1 MMFQLLLMSVFYLLV
16 QNASFAAT
24 PEPPARP
31 ANYVNDFAGIID
43 DPQEVQMN
51 AYLKELE
58 QKTTVQIMVLTVQSL
73 DGEDIAGF
81 GLKMAE
87 KWKPGQ
93 KGKDNGAIIIVAL
106 KDKKYRIE
114 VGYGLEGVLPDGF
127 VGSVGREHMVPHF
140 RKGDYTGGLFSAVTA
155 MTQAIAAKE
164 NIEITGMP
172 KPKARGQVQRQPAQK
187 KDSTF
192 TIILAGILFVL
203 ALALFIKNPSLF
215 SYIFIN
221 IIYNTLLA
229 LIFSRNSG
237 GWSGGGGG
245 FGGGGGGGFGG
256 GGASGDW

>member
-1 MMFQLLLMSVFYLLV
+1 MLQLLLTLVFCLIV
-16 QNASFAAT
+16 INASFAAV
-24 PEPPARP
+24 PEPPAKP
-31 ANYVNDFAGIID
+31 QNYVTDLAGIVED
-43 DPQEVQMN
+43 SKEQQMN
-51 AYLKELE
+51 AYLRELE
-58 QKTTVQIMVLTVQSL
+58 QKTTAQIMVLTVQSL

-81 GLKMAE
+81 SLRMAE
-87 KWKPGQ
+87 KWKTGQ
-93 KGKDNGAIIIVAL
+93 KGKDNGALITVAL
-106 KDKKYRIE
+106 KEKKYRIE
-114 VGYGLEGVLPDGF
+114 VGYGLEGILPDGF

-155 MTQAIAAKE
+155 ITRTIAAKD

-172 KPKARGQVQRQPAQK
+172 KPQTKTKMQRQPAQK

-192 TIILAGILFVL
+192 TIILAAILFVL
-203 ALALFIKNPSLF
+203 ALVLFIKNPSLF

-229 LIFSRNSG
+229 LIFSRNAG

>member
-1 MMFQLLLMSVFYLLV
+1 MMFQLLLMSVFCLLV

-31 ANYVNDFAGIID
+31 ANYVNDFAGIIE
-43 DPQEVQMN
+43 DPKELQMN

-81 GLKMAE
+81 SLKVAE
-87 KWKPGQ
+87 KWKTGQ
-93 KGKDNGAIIIVAL
+93 KGKDNGALITVAL
-106 KDKKYRIE
+106 KEKKYRIE
-114 VGYGLEGVLPDGF
+114 VGYGLEGTLPDSF
-127 VGSVGREHMVPHF
+127 VGSVGRERIVPHF
-140 RKGDYTGGLFSAVTA
+140 RKGDYTGGLFSAVIA
-155 MTQAIAAKE
+155 MAQTIAAKE

-172 KPKARGQVQRQPAQK
+172 KLQTKSKMQRQPVQK
-187 KDSTF
+187 KDYTF
-192 TIILAGILFVL
+192 AIVLAAILFVL
-203 ALALFIKNPSLF
+203 ALALFIKNPGLF

-221 IIYNTLLA
+221 IIYNTLLV
-229 LIFSRNSG
+229 LIFSRGSG
-237 GWSGGGGG
+237 GWSGGAGG